1 MSSLKKFHWHFK
13 FPCKTIQSISSQ
25 TSLIVGE
32 GFHISHEYFTS
43 NLISKDR
50 TQIRTP
56 NNGILI
62 FVFKIPMISKLDIV
76 AIINCF

>member
-50 TQIRTP
+50 TQIRTH
-56 NNGILI
+56 
-62 FVFKIPMISKLDIV
+62 SKTSLGCLLTTLNIKTR
-76 AIINCF
+76 

>member
-13 FPCKTIQSISSQ
+13 FPCKTIQSIPSQ

-32 GFHISHEYFTS
+32 RFHIPHECFTL

-50 TQIRTP
+50 KQIRTHLP
-56 NNGILI
+56 KNGMIT
-62 FVFKIPMISKLDIV
+62 FVFRIPIT
-76 AIINCF
+76 

>member
-32 GFHISHEYFTS
+32 RFHISHEYFI
-43 NLISKDR
+43 LDVISKDR
-50 TQIRTP
+50 TYRIM
-56 NNGILI
+56 
-62 FVFKIPMISKLDIV
+62 V
-76 AIINCF
+76 

>member
-32 GFHISHEYFTS
+32 RFHISHEYFI
-43 NLISKDR
+43 LDVISKDI
-50 TQIRTP
+50 T
-56 NNGILI
+56 NNGMIT
-62 FVFKIPMISKLDIV
+62 FVFRISMISKLDIV

>member
-32 GFHISHEYFTS
+32 RFHTSHEYFT
-43 NLISKDR
+43 LDVTSKDR
-50 TQIRTP
+50 IP
-56 NNGILI
+56 NNGMIT
-62 FVFKIPMISKLDIV
+62 FVFRISMISKLDIV

>member
-32 GFHISHEYFTS
+32 RFHISHEYFTS

-50 TQIRTP
+50 TQIHR
-56 NNGILI
+56 IM
-62 FVFKIPMISKLDIV
+62 VY
-76 AIINCF
+76 

>member
-13 FPCKTIQSISSQ
+13 FSCKTIQSISSQ

-32 GFHISHEYFTS
+32 TFHIPHECFTS

-50 TQIRTP
+50 IP
-56 NNGILI
+56 KNGMIT
-62 FVFKIPMISKLDIV
+62 FVLRIPIT
-76 AIINCF
+76 

>member
-32 GFHISHEYFTS
+32 RFHISHEYC
-43 NLISKDR
+43 NLKFISKD
-50 TQIRTP
+50 RTP

-62 FVFKIPMISKLDIV
+62 FLFKIPMISKFDII